1 MPGTMTYQAGLTLV
15 ILIGTLVALGSRRL
29 RPDVTALCA
38 TLALIL
44 TNVLTPDD
52 AFGAFGQPVIIIIPS
67 IYVMGAALYETGVAT
82 LIANKLQRVTA
93 QGPIILMLVLMLTS
107 GVLSAV
113 LSSLLVI
120 SVLMPAALRM
130 ARRARVAPSQLLLPL
145 VVGATMGNLFT
156 LIGTV
161 SNVVV
166 SSLLAVG
173 GYEPLGFFDL
183 MPYGLVSLA
192 LAIVWFLVAG
202 RRLLRWEMPDEP
214 QRPSLGEVEQAYHLK
229 KHLYRLRVRSVSD
242 LVARRL
248 DDSGLST
255 TFCLNVLAIRRQN
268 DALAPAGSHWILEA
282 NDVLVVEGER
292 GDILQAA
299 SMHHLE
305 PRGALSLEEFN
316 RLEQETLRLAELM
329 VPFRSHLVGRTLAK
343 VDFRDRYGLNILA
356 VHRQGQ
362 VIREDLPDL
371 ILAAGDTL
379 LVQGPL
385 AYLRQVGRDMS
396 LVLVTHLGPGLGD
409 LVTGKAKLT
418 LSILA
423 VMVICVASGLLPL
436 ATASLAAAVVLILTG
451 CIRLPRAYRSI
462 NGSVI
467 VLIGGMLPL
476 AMALEKTGAAGMI
489 AGQLA
494 SLGPSIGPAGT
505 LLLLYLFTAVITQV
519 VSNAAT
525 AALVIPIAMNL
536 AAAQGLSPQPYAI
549 AMAVAVTTSYLTPF
563 TNTDNLLVRE
573 AGRYTMRDYLVNGL
587 PLFVLQAVALML
599 MLFVL

>member
-1 MPGTMTYQAGLTLV
+1 MTYQAALTLV
-15 ILIGTLVALGSRRL
+15 ILVGTLLALGSRRL
-29 RPDVTALCA
+29 RPDLTALCA

-44 TNVLTPDD
+44 TGVLTPEE

-145 VVGATMGNLFT
+145 VMGATMGNLFT

-161 SNVVV
+161 SNLVV
-166 SSLLAVG
+166 SSLLVVG

-183 MPYGLVSLA
+183 TPYGLVSLA

-242 LVARRL
+242 LVAQRL
-248 DDSGLST
+248 DDSRLST
-255 TFCLNVLAIRRQN
+255 AFCLNVLAIQRQKGT
-268 DALAPAGSHWILEA
+268 LAPARSDWILEP

-299 SMHHLE
+299 GMHRLE
-305 PRGALSLEEFN
+305 PKGALSLEEFN

-343 VDFRDRYGLNILA
+343 VDFRDRYGLNVLA
-356 VHRQGQ
+356 VHRQGR

-371 ILAAGDTL
+371 TLAAGDTL

-418 LSILA
+418 LGILA
-423 VMVICVASGLLPL
+423 VMVVCVASGLLPL
-436 ATASLAAAVVLILTG
+436 ATASLAAAVVLILSG
-451 CIRLPRAYRSI
+451 CIRLSRAYRSI
-462 NGSVI
+462 DGSVI
-467 VLIGGMLPL
+467 VLVGGMLPL
-476 AMALEKTGAAGMI
+476 AMALEKTGLAGMI

-505 LLLLYLFTAVITQV
+505 LLLLYLFTAIITQA
-519 VSNAAT
+519 VSNAAA
-525 AALVIPIAMNL
+525 AALVIPIALNL
-536 AAAQGLSPQPYAI
+536 ATAQGLSPQPYAI

-563 TNTDNLLVRE
+563 TNTDNLLVRQ

-587 PLFVLQAVALML
+587 PLFVLQAAALML

>member
-1 MPGTMTYQAGLTLV
+1 MPRTMTYQAALTLV
-15 ILIGTLVALGSRRL
+15 ILVGTLLALGSRRL
-29 RPDVTALCA
+29 RPDLTALCA

-44 TNVLTPDD
+44 TGVLTPEE

-145 VVGATMGNLFT
+145 VMGATMGNLFT

-161 SNVVV
+161 SNLVV
-166 SSLLAVG
+166 SSLLVVG

-183 MPYGLVSLA
+183 TPYGLVSLA

-242 LVARRL
+242 LVAQRL
-248 DDSGLST
+248 DDSRLST
-255 TFCLNVLAIRRQN
+255 AFCLNVLAIQRQKGT
-268 DALAPAGSHWILEA
+268 LAPARSDWILEP

-299 SMHHLE
+299 GMHRLE
-305 PRGALSLEEFN
+305 PKGALSLEEFN

-343 VDFRDRYGLNILA
+343 VDFRDRYGLNVLA
-356 VHRQGQ
+356 VHRQGR

-371 ILAAGDTL
+371 TLAAGDTL

-418 LSILA
+418 LGILA
-423 VMVICVASGLLPL
+423 VMVVCVASGLLPL
-436 ATASLAAAVVLILTG
+436 ATASLAAAVVLILSG
-451 CIRLPRAYRSI
+451 CIRLSRAYRSI
-462 NGSVI
+462 DGSVI
-467 VLIGGMLPL
+467 VLVGGMLPL
-476 AMALEKTGAAGMI
+476 AMALEKTGLAGMI

-505 LLLLYLFTAVITQV
+505 LLLLYLFTAIITQA
-519 VSNAAT
+519 VSNAAA
-525 AALVIPIAMNL
+525 AALVIPIALNL
-536 AAAQGLSPQPYAI
+536 ATAQGLSPQPYAI

-563 TNTDNLLVRE
+563 TNTDNLLVRQ

-587 PLFVLQAVALML
+587 PLFVLQAAALML